1 MFVICQP
8 WIGVKVLVEDI
19 VALIEASLD
28 ANYSEVRSVSN
39 RIARAISVEDMDGAK
54 KIKSVLRRK
63 GVPLRSSG
71 YSDSLPVDPK
81 SRMPLVEEHQWP
93 VTPLLLGESERNT
106 FTTFIESVKQQ
117 DKLIENGLTGKLGLL
132 LSGPPGTGKTLIAG
146 HIASQ
151 LNMPLYV
158 VRLDS
163 VISSLLGD
171 TAKNLRQI
179 FEFVPS
185 RNGILLLDEVDA
197 VAKVR
202 DDKHEIGEL
211 KRVVNTLIQGLDS
224 LDDNSV
230 VIAAT
235 NHAELLD
242 PAIWRRFP
250 FKIRLELPSQDLRE
264 VLWDHFLFQDKG
276 KSKELR
282 VLAAISDGM
291 SGADIETV
299 SIAARRESI
308 LKNTELNMSSII
320 LSIVDSDFSNS
331 VMTSSSDLGL
341 AKKKKLI
348 NLLSE
353 TKLFTQTEIAGLLG
367 LSRQTISSHL
377 KE

>member
-1 MFVICQP
+1 MEI
-8 WIGVKVLVEDI
+8 LVDDI

-39 RIARAISVEDMDGAK
+39 RIARAVSAEDMDNAK

-71 YSDSLPVDPK
+71 YSASLPVDPK
-81 SRMPLVEEHQWP
+81 SRMPLIEEHQWP
-93 VTPLLLGESERNT
+93 VTPLFLDEKERNT
-106 FTTFIESVKQQ
+106 FTTFVESVKYQE
-117 DKLIENGLTGKLGLL
+117 KLIENGLSSRLSLL

-151 LNMPLYV
+151 LNRPLYV

-179 FEFVPS
+179 FDFVPS
-185 RNGILLLDEVDA
+185 NNGILLLDEVDA

-202 DDKHEIGEL
+202 DDRHEIGEL

-224 LDDNSV
+224 LDDSSI

-250 FKIRLELPSQDLRE
+250 FKIGFDLPNQDLRE
-264 VLWDHFLFQDKG
+264 ELWNHFLFKDNGDAKDLKALG
-276 KSKELR
+276 AVSSGL
-282 VLAAISDGM
+282 
-291 SGADIETV
+291 SGADIETI
-299 SIAARRESI
+299 SISARRDSL
-308 LKNTELNMSSII
+308 LKNKKLNVPSVIF
-320 LSIVDSDFSNS
+320 SIVDSDLKNFAMPGVNELDSAKNKIVSNILYS
-331 VMTSSSDLGL
+331 
-341 AKKKKLI
+341 
-348 NLLSE
+348 
-353 TKLFTQTEIAGLLG
+353 TKLFTQSEVASLLNI
-367 LSRQTISSHL
+367 SRQTVSNYI

>member
-1 MFVICQP
+1 M
-8 WIGVKVLVEDI
+8 KVLVEDI

-81 SRMPLVEEHQWP
+81 SRMPLLEEHQWP

-151 LNMPLYV
+151 LNRPLYV

-250 FKIRLELPSQDLRE
+250 FKIRLDLPSQDLRE
-264 VLWDHFLFQDKG
+264 VLWDHFLFQDNG
-276 KSKELR
+276 KTKELR
-282 VLAAISDGM
+282 ALAAISEGM
-291 SGADIETV
+291 SGADIETI
-299 SIAARRESI
+299 SIAARRQAI
-308 LKNTELNMSSII
+308 LKDTELSLPSII
-320 LSIVDSDFSNS
+320 LSVVDSDFNNS
-331 VMTSSSDLGL
+331 VMPCSNDMELV
-341 AKKKKLI
+341 KKKKLI
-348 NLLSE
+348 NLLSK
-353 TKLFTQTEIAGLLG
+353 TKLFSKTEIADLLG